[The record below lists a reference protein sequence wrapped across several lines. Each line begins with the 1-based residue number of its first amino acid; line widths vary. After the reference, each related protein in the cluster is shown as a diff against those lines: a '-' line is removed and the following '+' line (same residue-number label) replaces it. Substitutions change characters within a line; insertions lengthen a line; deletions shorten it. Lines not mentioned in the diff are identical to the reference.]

1 MGAGEARVGWG
12 GGAHGE
18 GVGGCAGARTGAGR
32 AAREAHHPR
41 GSY

>member
-18 GVGGCAGARTGAGR
+18 GVWGCAGVRKGVGR
-32 AAREAHHPR
+32 AWREARHPR